1 MRLELLPPLGA
12 GMEKAGSTIKRDV
25 GAAVVRAEQAGGVL
39 LELGPADGPPMVR
52 LIFSTAEATRLSNT
66 LHTIGANGG
75 EAILMV
81 DE

>member
-12 GMEKAGSTIKRDV
+12 GLDTGGAAIKRDV
-25 GAAVVRAEQAGGVL
+25 GAAVVRAAQTGGLL

-52 LIFSTAEATRLSNT
+52 LSFSTAEAARLSNT

-81 DE
+81 DD